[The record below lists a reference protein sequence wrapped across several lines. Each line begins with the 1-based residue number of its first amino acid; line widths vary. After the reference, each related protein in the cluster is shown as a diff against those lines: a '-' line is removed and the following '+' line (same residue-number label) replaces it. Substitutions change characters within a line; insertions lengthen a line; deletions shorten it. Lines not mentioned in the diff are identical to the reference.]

1 MAMMHGSHT
10 TKSNQSGMT
19 PTFHHHEPSFFEDSF
34 QYDFT
39 SVSGDGATQQ
49 LWPDLQYTNLHNF
62 RPAEP
67 TEHNFHSSFGSVN
80 TSTAIDADDVVLRK
94 VENSPTLPALPYKVD
109 TSKYENVDYQD
120 YITRPMEYESSS
132 PSTIE
137 TESNGPPTPVTNSP
151 FRASFDDPFPVMRR
165 DSFVP
170 KVESAPLL
178 SGPHVMLD
186 NTSLS
191 APTCHVPLSV
201 IFNEAQHHQPPA
213 EQTSFALHSHAHGGL
228 MNNMTAYQGFNAPS
242 TQPTLTADSFDMSS
256 ASSVPDLDRPF
267 LDTTS
272 DEDTDSDSGTDTDS
286 EHSSELEASDRAV
299 SEATH
304 RRERD
309 RYLLKMREKGY
320 SYKDIKRRG
329 RFTEAESTL
338 RGRVRVMTKHKS
350 QRVRKPV
357 WKANDIRLLED
368 AVDMFA
374 DSVSA
379 RYNHGR
385 IPWKKISDWMKDN
398 GSSYTFA
405 GATCARK
412 WKALK

>member
-1 MAMMHGSHT
+1 MPMMHGSHT
-10 TKSNQSGMT
+10 TASNQSGMT
-19 PTFHHHEPSFFEDSF
+19 PTFHQHEPSFFEDSF

-39 SVSGDGATQQ
+39 SMGGDATTQQ
-49 LWPDLQYTNLHNF
+49 LWPEAQYSHLNNF

-67 TEHNFHSSFGSVN
+67 TDNTFNGSFGSI
-80 TSTAIDADDVVLRK
+80 TSSNATDADDVVLRK
-94 VENSPTLPALPYKVD
+94 VDNSPALPALSYKVD
-109 TSKYENVDYQD
+109 TSKYEHVDYQD

-137 TESNGPPTPVTNSP
+137 TESNGPPTPVTGSP
-151 FRASFDDPFPVMRR
+151 FRASFDDPFMGPRR
-165 DSFVP
+165 DSAVA
-170 KVESAPLL
+170 KVETAPLQAAPQVVL
-178 SGPHVMLD
+178 
-186 NTSLS
+186 NNASLT

-201 IFNEAQHHQPPA
+201 IFNEAQYHPSA
-213 EQTSFALHSHAHGGL
+213 ESSSFALHSHAHGGL
-228 MNNMTAYQGFNAPS
+228 VNNMAAYQGFRDTS
-242 TQPTLTADSFDMSS
+242 TQPTLATDSFDMSS
-256 ASSVPDLDRPF
+256 TDSVPDLDL
-267 LDTTS
+267 LDATS
-272 DEDTDSDSGTDTDS
+272 EEDSDTESDS

-320 SYKDIKRRG
+320 SYREIKRRG

-350 QRVRKPV
+350 ERVRKPV
-357 WKANDIRLLED
+357 WKANDVRLLHD
-368 AVDMFA
+368 AIDIFVD
-374 DSVSA
+374 SESA
-379 RYNHGR
+379 RDNHGR
-385 IPWKKISDWMKDN
+385 IPWKKISDWMKEN

-412 WKALK
+412 WKALM